1 MGHKNFSWVDWQL
14 FHRFRLVLI
23 ISLIGLVSPSV
34 GFAVGEELYPNRC
47 VQSSLLGAT
56 KSYNCFFA
64 VQRITLYSYSGKFSA
79 DSPEESRQNKLLWLN
94 SEAKARCLAD
104 PKDYISCN
112 SNYVAY
118 GLLNHHLVST
128 TYNMGRYEAN
138 GGYRNE
144 RTDQN
149 PNYWVTYPGP
159 ISAQALCPTPKNWFL
174 LASPTSDGLPGVCAC
189 PISSGTCDT
198 PPPAPPKHPKDPP
211 NTCPSTPNPI
221 AIGTGHKWLI
231 EQDITSHY
239 LAMGLDFQR
248 YYSSA
253 RYQDLAH
260 IGTAWTH
267 TYAANIQPYTS
278 DLVKITRP
286 DGREYV
292 FGLSAG
298 KWIADA
304 DITDTLTELK
314 SGTSRIGWLYTVNS
328 TGVDETYNA
337 TGQLLQIE
345 NRAGLAQTLTYNDLN
360 QLTQVTNSLG
370 QSLYF
375 NYDVANHISQI
386 INPAGASTSYGYDAT
401 GNLTSVTYP
410 DGKTKT
416 YHYGADTAEAANIAS
431 TPSAGVS
438 YESSLTGITD
448 ENGTRIASYRYD
460 AEGRAYDE
468 EHAPDLALGIHHY
481 RLDYNM
487 GVNDVPI
494 STVVTDPRGT
504 SRVYNFTTVLDVVK
518 STGQSQPAG
527 SGCAASAAAITYD
540 SNGNVASRTD
550 FAGHQTTYQYDLTRN
565 LETSR
570 TEGLTAT
577 GVATT
582 ATRTITTTWH
592 ATWHLPLVI
601 TEYNGATA
609 TGTALK
615 QTTHVYDTKGNLTSV
630 KETDPART
638 LNRTTTITYTY
649 STELPSLV
657 LSKVVNGSRT
667 DVADTTTYTYYPHN
681 AACVPSTK
689 PSITN
694 PITGTPPDN
703 LGCRGQLKTVTNAL
717 GHTITYDRYN
727 HHGQVEQT
735 TDANGVITTN
745 SYDARQ
751 RLTSRSTSSAN
762 TGTQTTHLSYDDA
775 GQITQ
780 LKMPD
785 NSVLNYFYDA
795 AHRLTDVQDTLG
807 NTVHYTLDAAG
818 NRIAESTTDPQGN
831 LANTITR
838 SFDALNRLKTV
849 TGVE

>member
-1 MGHKNFSWVDWQL
+1 MGRKNFSWVGWSSYSL
-14 FHRFRLVLI
+14 LTLALLGINPLGYAGTHEP
-23 ISLIGLVSPSV
+23 LIGYYKQGYAPTIH
-34 GFAVGEELYPNRC
+34 G
-47 VQSSLLGAT
+47 
-56 KSYNCFFA
+56 
-64 VQRITLYSYSGKFSA
+64 
-79 DSPEESRQNKLLWLN
+79 SRVKDV
-94 SEAKARCLAD
+94 CLASISMYTASYATSWTYINYSPYDVSGYECSYTYKSRFSPFQTAPGILIVNTKYSCDGGGHWVYLRSID
-104 PKDYISCN
+104 PILYNHPSGCQDTCIAPKIYSNTTASCE
-112 SNYVAY
+112 
-118 GLLNHHLVST
+118 L
-128 TYNMGRYEAN
+128 
-138 GGYRNE
+138 
-144 RTDQN
+144 
-149 PNYWVTYPGP
+149 
-159 ISAQALCPTPKNWFL
+159 PTPPNKR
-174 LASPTSDGLPGVCAC
+174 
-189 PISSGTCDT
+189 
-198 PPPAPPKHPKDPP
+198 PPKRPKNPP
-211 NTCPSTPNPI
+211 NPCPSTPNPI
-221 AIGTGHKWLI
+221 AMGTGHKWLI
-231 EQDITSHY
+231 EQDITSHH

-267 TYAANIQPYTS
+267 TFSAKIMPDFASN
-278 DLVKITRP
+278 LVKVIRP

-292 FGLSAG
+292 FALSAG
-298 KWIADA
+298 SWIADA
-304 DITDTLTELK
+304 DITDKLTEIK
-314 SGTSRIGWLYTVNS
+314 TGATRIGWLYTVDS

-337 TGQLLQIE
+337 AGQLLQIE

-410 DGKTKT
+410 DGKAKT
-416 YHYGADTAEAANIAS
+416 YHYGADASEAANIAS

-460 AEGRAYDE
+460 TEGLADDE
-468 EHAPDLALGIHHY
+468 ESAPDLNLNINHHH
-481 RLDYNM
+481 LTYNM
-487 GVNDVPI
+487 DVNDV
-494 STVVTDPRGT
+494 SSATVVTDPQGT
-504 SRVYNFTTVLDVVK
+504 QRTYNFTTVLDVVK

-527 SGCAASAAAITYD
+527 SGCAASASAISYD

-681 AACVPSTK
+681 AACVPSTE

-703 LGCRGQLKTVTNAL
+703 LGCRGQLQSITNAL
-717 GHTITYDRYN
+717 GHTSTYDRYN

-762 TGTQTTHLSYDDA
+762 TGTQTTSLSYDDA

-807 NTVHYTLDAAG
+807 NTVHYTLDSAG